1 MLIDS
6 LTTLGLGHQREHYQV
21 KETINVAVDWA
32 VCRPLGQA
40 IVHVEGSLDTHFD
53 HSPAELLEDFRIL
66 IKALLLQVVKET
78 IDLLLLALWV
88 IALVKGYDGPLIEV
102 FMDSFCSPYSL
113 LPMIL
118 YDIAE

>member
-1 MLIDS
+1 
-6 LTTLGLGHQREHYQV
+6 
-21 KETINVAVDWA
+21 
-32 VCRPLGQA
+32 
-40 IVHVEGSLDTHFD
+40 LDTHFD

-102 FMDSFCSPYSL
+102 FMDSFCCPHRL

-118 YDIAE
+118 YDIAEQPCQVLVILSHLLDDHQHIRECESGTIVQYDLQEFLQECK

>member
-1 MLIDS
+1 
-6 LTTLGLGHQREHYQV
+6 
-21 KETINVAVDWA
+21 
-32 VCRPLGQA
+32 
-40 IVHVEGSLDTHFD
+40 
-53 HSPAELLEDFRIL
+53 
-66 IKALLLQVVKET
+66 LLLQVVEET